1 MQVSIRDFALGMLSR
16 SPRLQRNPNAQSMI
30 QVIQSGDSKKGEEIA
45 RNLCETYGIKPEDA
59 VQQARSFFHI

>member
-1 MQVSIRDFALGMLSR
+1 MQGSIRDFALGMLSR
-16 SPRLQRNPNAQSMI
+16 SPQMQRNPNAQSMI
-30 QVIQSGDSKKGEEIA
+30 QVIRSGDSKKGEEIA

>member
-1 MQVSIRDFALGMLSR
+1 MPGSARDFALGMLSR
-16 SPRLQRNPNAQSMI
+16 SPQMQRNPNAQSMI
-30 QVIQSGDSKKGEEIA
+30 QVIRSGDSKKGEEIA

>member
-1 MQVSIRDFALGMLSR
+1 MQGSVRDFALGVLSR
-16 SPRLQRNPNAQSMI
+16 SPQLQRNPNARSMI
-30 QVIQSGDSKKGEEIA
+30 QVIQNGDAKKGEEIA